1 MENSLPA
8 PPPHSAPPAAP
19 LPGAAAAGRPLRS
32 YLVPVI
38 FIAAGVLSAA
48 LGLKG
53 FLLPNGFIDG
63 GVTGISLLGNQLSGV
78 SVSVLIVLLNLPFI
92 VMGYYQLGRTFALKT
107 LAAIVGLAVVL
118 LFISFP
124 TLTHDKL
131 LIAVF
136 GGFFLGAGIGLTV
149 RGGAVLDGTEVLALY
164 LSKKTSLSV
173 GDVILLINLVIFGAA
188 ALLLSVETALYSIL
202 AYLSAAKTIDFI
214 IEGIEEY
221 TGVTIIS
228 AHSEAIRTMLTE
240 KLGRGATIYAGRR
253 GFGAHG
259 QARETIDII
268 FTVTTRLEV
277 TRLKEEIDQ
286 IDPQAF
292 VVMHSVRETKGGLVK
307 RRPLH

>member
-1 MENSLPA
+1 MQQKRHKKA
-8 PPPHSAPPAAP
+8 PGTAATVAEGWVFP
-19 LPGAAAAGRPLRS
+19 FAGWAVRQQ
-32 YLVPVI
+32 LVQ
-38 FIAAGVLSAA
+38 FAFLAAGVMSAA

-63 GVTGISLLGNQLSGV
+63 GVTGISLLVNQLSGI
-78 SVSVLIVLLNLPFI
+78 SISLLIVVLNLPFI
-92 VMGYYQLGRTFALKT
+92 VMGYYQLGKAFAVKAL
-107 LAAIVGLAVVL
+107 LAIVSLALVL
-118 LFISFP
+118 LVITFP
-124 TLTHDKL
+124 PLTQDKL

-164 LSKKTSLSV
+164 LSKKTALSV
-173 GDVILLINLVIFGAA
+173 GDVILLINLLIFGAA
-188 ALLLSVETALYSIL
+188 AALLSVETALYSIL

-228 AHSEAIRTMLTE
+228 AHSERIRRMLTE
-240 KLGRGATIYAGRR
+240 ELGRGATVYAGRQ
-253 GFGAHG
+253 GFGSQG
-259 QARETIDII
+259 QQREAIDII

-277 TRLKEEIDQ
+277 TRLKTEIER
-286 IDPQAF
+286 IDPRAF

-307 RRPLH
+307 KRPLH